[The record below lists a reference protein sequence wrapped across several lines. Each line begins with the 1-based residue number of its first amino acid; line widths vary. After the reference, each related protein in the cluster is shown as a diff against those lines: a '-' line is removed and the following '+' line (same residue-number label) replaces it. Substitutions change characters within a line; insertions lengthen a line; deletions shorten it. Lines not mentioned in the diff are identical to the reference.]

1 MFISGCKE
9 IIDIFYLSV
18 CLAVEASQKFHRF
31 FIFHP
36 RPLLFLVPLSVLEDL
51 ILHVEALIFASE
63 QSISAQDI
71 CPILLEVHKCLL
83 SQEEVERMI
92 AQIKEKYD
100 RPQFALTLVALNGG
114 YQFLTKPPYYN
125 SINQLQVNRSKRKLS
140 QAAMETLSII
150 AYRQPVTKLEIEQ
163 IRGVNC
169 DYTIQKLLEKELISI
184 CGKSESIGKP
194 LLYGTSKIFMD
205 YFGINTYE
213 DLPQLKDLPTE
224 INEIGKQH
232 NE

>member
-1 MFISGCKE
+1 M
-9 IIDIFYLSV
+9 

-31 FIFHP
+31 FIYS
-36 RPLLFLVPLSVLEDL
+36 LLRFFFFVPLFALEEL

-63 QSISAQDI
+63 QSISAKDI
-71 CPILLEVHKCLL
+71 CPILLEVHEQVL
-83 SQEEVERMI
+83 SEQEVESMI
-92 AQIKEKYD
+92 AQIKQKYD
-100 RPQFALTLVALNGG
+100 QPEFALTLVALNGG
-114 YQFLTKPPYYN
+114 YQFLTKPTYYK

-169 DYTIQKLLEKELISI
+169 DYTIQKLLEKDLISI
-184 CGKSESIGKP
+184 TGKAESVGKP
-194 LLYGTSKIFMD
+194 ILYGTSTLFMD
-205 YFGINTYE
+205 YFGINTFA

-224 INEIGKQH
+224 INEIGNYKDD
-232 NE
+232 